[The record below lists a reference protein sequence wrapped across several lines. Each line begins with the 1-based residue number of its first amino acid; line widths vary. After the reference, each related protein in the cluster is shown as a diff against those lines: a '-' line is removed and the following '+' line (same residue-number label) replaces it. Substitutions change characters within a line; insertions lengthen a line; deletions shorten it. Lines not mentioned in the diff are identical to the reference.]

1 MKNLLTL
8 FTIFATIFLFGQKKY
23 YILFNNKNDKI
34 EYKKGSINNFK
45 ININGKYYGFVL
57 SDIKSNY
64 TKPKFENKINFSRVD
79 LKKIL
84 DKDNAEMNNKYII
97 VMKKQNLYE
106 YFYVDHLVRTII
118 D

>member
-1 MKNLLTL
+1 MKKLLTS
-8 FTIFATIFLFGQKKY
+8 FTIFATILLFGQKKY
-23 YILFNNKNDKI
+23 YILFNEKNDKI
-34 EYKKGSINNFK
+34 EYKKGRINNFK

-64 TKPKFENKINFSRVD
+64 SKPEFEKKNNFNRLD

-84 DKDNAEMNNKYII
+84 DKDKAEMNNKYII
-97 VMKKQNLYE
+97 IIKRNNIYE
-106 YFYVDHLVRTII
+106 YFYADHLVRTII